1 MRKSQ
6 NQVIEEVNHF
16 HVFPKCQRKKNK
28 TLDFLPCDRF
38 AVHPKS
44 ASHLALG
51 EGVGGGGVYSASP
64 AQRPNGR
71 APREIGAG
79 EAAGCARSLSLSA
92 ARPAPGARPTWRC
105 RRPLCCPL
113 RPRRRAAAR
122 RDSCGRRRGRRG
134 GGAGRQP
141 CPPAGRGARGA
152 LGRGRGEPAAAPRSR
167 DPRSRGRDGR
177 GTSAAPPSRREERGP
192 RRGPRP
198 RARSCPHAGFR
209 QLAAIATRPQKVS
222 RRPERLERKFSLAP
236 HSLSPTQG
244 LRQAAGNQSSR
255 RAASRVHLLHPWP
268 RLRAQG
274 GCPALALPAPSQG
287 QASRDAARPTHHGDS
302 RSGRASAGSGCRGA
316 GAGTQAPGRTSKVGP
331 LRQKQAL
338 DTQALT
344 GANGNPGG
352 TPSRRD
358 RRR

>member
-1 MRKSQ
+1 MPKEKEQ
-6 NQVIEEVNHF
+6 NT
-16 HVFPKCQRKKNK
+16 R
-28 TLDFLPCDRF
+28 LPPVRP
-38 AVHPKS
+38 VRGTPEKRQS
-44 ASHLALG
+44 PRPRG
-51 EGVGGGGVYSASP
+51 RGGGWGCLLGLSGAKT
-64 AQRPNGR
+64 QRAG
-71 APREIGAG
+71 APRNRGRR
-79 EAAGCARSLSLSA
+79 GCRLRPVTFALSRPPSARCSA
-92 ARPAPGARPTWRC
+92 YLAVPPAFVLPAPPPPAGGCQAGQ
-105 RRPLCCPL
+105 L
-113 RPRRRAAAR
+113 RAAQGAE
-122 RDSCGRRRGRRG
+122 GRRG

-177 GTSAAPPSRREERGP
+177 GTGAAPPSRREERGP

-274 GCPALALPAPSQG
+274 GCPAPALPAPSQG

-302 RSGRASAGSGCRGA
+302 RSGRASAGFGCRGA